1 MVAAAGAGLL
11 FAVDPSTSNVYLP
24 CPFHQLTGLFCP
36 GCGSTRAAH
45 HLLHGRLGTAFGY
58 NPLLVVA
65 LPLIVYG
72 VAQSAQR
79 WVRAEAQPPASR
91 RPGWVVWALL
101 VVVLAF
107 AVARNLP
114 WGPVR
119 WMAP

>member
-1 MVAAAGAGLL
+1 MVAVAGAGLL

-24 CPFHQLTGLFCP
+24 CPFHQFTGLFCP
-36 GCGSTRAAH
+36 GCGSTRATH

-65 LPLIVYG
+65 LPFVVYG
-72 VAQSAQR
+72 VAQSARR
-79 WVRAEAQPPASR
+79 WVRAEVPPPASR
-91 RPGWVVWALL
+91 RQGWWVWALL

-114 WGPVR
+114 WEPVR